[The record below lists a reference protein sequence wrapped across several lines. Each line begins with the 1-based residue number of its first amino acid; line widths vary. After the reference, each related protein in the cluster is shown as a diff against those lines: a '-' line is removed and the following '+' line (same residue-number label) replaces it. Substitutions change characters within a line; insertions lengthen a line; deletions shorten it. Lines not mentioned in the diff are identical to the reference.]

1 MLSKFEKF
9 NRRLSGWFEW
19 IGLAALLVMMLMT
32 CIDVIGA
39 KVFKSPILGALD
51 IVQLCQ
57 IVAIGFAVSMTL
69 IVGRHIQVEFF
80 FDLLPR
86 RVQAVVS
93 PLILLIVF
101 VFFIVIIWQVCV
113 LGYSFQ
119 TSGEYSPTAYIPL
132 YPFAY
137 VIALACIPFCLVL
150 LVEFFDS
157 LKQKVAK

>member
-1 MLSKFEKF
+1 VPSKFENF
-9 NRRLSGWFEW
+9 NRRLSSWFEG
-19 IGLAALLVMMLMT
+19 IGLAAMLVMMAIT

-51 IVQLCQ
+51 VVQLCQ
-57 IVAIGFAVSMTL
+57 IVAIAFAASMTL

-80 FDLLPR
+80 IDLLPR
-86 RVQAVVS
+86 RIQVVINF
-93 PLILLIVF
+93 LVLLIVLGLF
-101 VFFIVIIWQVCV
+101 MVVIWRVSL

-137 VIALACIPFCLVL
+137 AIALACIPVCLVL
-150 LVEFFDS
+150 IQEFFKA
-157 LKQKVAK
+157 LKQKEEK

>member
-1 MLSKFEKF
+1 M
-9 NRRLSGWFEW
+9 
-19 IGLAALLVMMLMT
+19 LVMMAIT

-51 IVQLCQ
+51 VVQLCQ
-57 IVAIGFAVSMTL
+57 IVAIAFAASMTL

-80 FDLLPR
+80 IDLLPR
-86 RVQAVVS
+86 RIQVVINF
-93 PLILLIVF
+93 LVLLIVLGLF
-101 VFFIVIIWQVCV
+101 MVVIWRVSL

-137 VIALACIPFCLVL
+137 AIALACIPVCLVL
-150 LVEFFDS
+150 IQEFFKA
-157 LKQKVAK
+157 LKQKEEK

>member
-9 NRRLSGWFEW
+9 NRRISLCFEW
-19 IGLAALLVMMLMT
+19 VGLAGLLVMMVIT
-32 CIDVIGA
+32 CVDVIGA

-80 FDLLPR
+80 FDLLRR
-86 RVQAVVS
+86 RVQAVIS
-93 PLILLIVF
+93 PIILLIVF
-101 VFFIVIIWQVCV
+101 VFFIVIIWQVIV

-119 TSGEYSPTAYIPL
+119 TSGEYTATAYIPL

-137 VIALACIPFCLVL
+137 GLALAFVPVCLVL
-150 LVEFFDS
+150 LVEFFKS
-157 LKQKVAK
+157 FKQKEDK

>member
-1 MLSKFEKF
+1 M
-9 NRRLSGWFEW
+9 
-19 IGLAALLVMMLMT
+19 LVMMLTT

-57 IVAIGFAVSMTL
+57 IVAIAFAASMTL

-86 RVQAVVS
+86 RVQVVINF
-93 PLILLIVF
+93 LVLLIVLGLF
-101 VFFIVIIWQVCV
+101 LVIIWQVCL

-137 VIALACIPFCLVL
+137 AVALACIPVCLVL
-150 LVEFFDS
+150 IQEFLKA
-157 LKQKVAK
+157 LKQKEDK

>member
-1 MLSKFEKF
+1 M
-9 NRRLSGWFEW
+9 
-19 IGLAALLVMMLMT
+19 AAMLVMMAIT

-51 IVQLCQ
+51 VVQLCQ
-57 IVAIGFAVSMTL
+57 IVAIAFAASMTL

-80 FDLLPR
+80 IDLLPR
-86 RVQAVVS
+86 RIQVVINF
-93 PLILLIVF
+93 LVLLIVLGLF
-101 VFFIVIIWQVCV
+101 MVVIWRVSL

-137 VIALACIPFCLVL
+137 AIALACIPVCLVL
-150 LVEFFDS
+150 IQEFFKA
-157 LKQKVAK
+157 LKQKEEK

>member
-1 MLSKFEKF
+1 MPSKFENF
-9 NRRLSGWFEW
+9 NRRLSSWFEG
-19 IGLAALLVMMLMT
+19 IGLAAMLVMMAIT

-51 IVQLCQ
+51 VVQLCQ
-57 IVAIGFAVSMTL
+57 IVAIAFAASMTL

-80 FDLLPR
+80 IDLLPR
-86 RVQAVVS
+86 RIQVVINF
-93 PLILLIVF
+93 LVLLIVLGLF
-101 VFFIVIIWQVCV
+101 MVVIWRVSL

-137 VIALACIPFCLVL
+137 AIALACIPVCLVL
-150 LVEFFDS
+150 IQEFFKA
-157 LKQKVAK
+157 LKQKEEK